1 MATIHEITKDWQ
13 TEGLSP
19 TWVKLQAAQA
29 EFDALAADAARYR
42 WLRDPENGGD
52 LSVAKQLSVCDEYP
66 RYEEVEW
73 YYSKELDVA
82 IDESMKDD

>member
-1 MATIHEITKDWQ
+1 MATIHEITEEWQ
-13 TEGLSP
+13 REGLSP
-19 TWVKLQAAQA
+19 TWVKLQQAQA

-73 YYSKELDVA
+73 YYSKELDTA
-82 IDESMKDD
+82 IDAAMKGE